1 MQILAHSLESCPCQ
15 QFFLTNSYET
25 ATQVVYP
32 MVSLGPS
39 TSTRNKMNLN
49 FMRRMC
55 IYTKI
60 SLGKAEK
67 WIVMCCSCLDLQT
80 LWIYVNM
87 FSPVLYMKAD
97 SSSKGL
103 LGIIH
108 QKRKKKNELCLGPLR
123 KLNTTFLV
131 YLKMLELFLL
141 NC

>member
-1 MQILAHSLESCPCQ
+1 
-15 QFFLTNSYET
+15 
-25 ATQVVYP
+25 

-55 IYTKI
+55 MYTKI

-87 FSPVLYMKAD
+87 KAD

-108 QKRKKKNELCLGPLR
+108 QKRKKKMSCAWGL
-123 KLNTTFLV
+123 
-131 YLKMLELFLL
+131 LE
-141 NC
+141 N